1 MSAIVFVVVAGNDI
15 VRVHIFVVVIVIVVV
30 ARNDIVSVIVVDF
43 VDVVVEN
50 YIVSAIVV
58 DVVGGGTVADKTAF
72 FCFGCC
78 S

>member
-1 MSAIVFVVVAGNDI
+1 MSAIVIVVAG
-15 VRVHIFVVVIVIVVV
+15 
-30 ARNDIVSVIVVDF
+30 NDIVSVIVVDF